1 MAQLVAHHTGSVG
14 VTGSNPVSSTTFTPR
29 PVTGRGVLR
38 CTHTAGG
45 AILGFMD
52 ELQFHEI
59 DSPIGRIGVVVSPAG
74 VAKVLLE
81 SDDIDAERE
90 KIGAEAVVPLAAAQ
104 LSEYFSGQRRE
115 FTVPLDFRFATGF
128 REEVL
133 RELARVPYGQTTT
146 YRELAEKVGNPKAVR
161 AVGGACANNPLP
173 LLVPCHRVL
182 RVDGELG
189 GYRGGSDMK
198 RFLLELE
205 GIDVERTR

>member
-1 MAQLVAHHTGSVG
+1 
-14 VTGSNPVSSTTFTPR
+14 
-29 PVTGRGVLR
+29 
-38 CTHTAGG
+38 
-45 AILGFMD
+45 MD

-74 VAKVLLE
+74 VAKVLFE

-146 YRELAEKVGNPKAVR
+146 YRELAKKVGNPKAVR

-189 GYRGGSDMK
+189 GYRGGSEMK
-198 RFLLELE
+198 RFLLGLE